1 MKLNKKFKNHSL
13 VPKLLLSVMAIVGC
27 IFAIIAFILS
37 ATVKDYYYNN
47 RVEKI
52 QEVSGLIKQS
62 VNAYTSS
69 AGTNLQQLN
78 AVLQFGQEFL
88 NADIILTDSQG
99 VVFAVSNK
107 NDNGY
112 KLQKIVHLDG
122 KDILTNDDLDYDNGD
137 FNVYSKKLYNT
148 KKEFEGVII
157 VKTPLDQ
164 MKLALKQIYSI
175 IWFFVILTL
184 IILSIVIYAV
194 SDKFIINP
202 IEQVNE
208 VSRKIAKGKVSERVK
223 IDSNDE
229 LGELANNFNNMA
241 DAIEKL
247 EQNRREFI
255 SNVSHELRSPMTS
268 IKGFIAGILDGI
280 IPPDKEHFYL
290 AKVSDEI
297 ERLTR
302 LISDLLDISAMQAGK
317 LTFNFSKVNI
327 NEMIRTAVINLEPK
341 VTDKNLSVE
350 INLDSEE
357 PMVNADKDKLMQ
369 VATNLTDNAIKY
381 CIEGGNIK
389 ISSKCKAD
397 KVIISIYNDSPQLT
411 EDQLRMVW
419 DRFYKADKSRT
430 NKYSTGLGLSI
441 VMNIITNHKQEI
453 WCKNSDDANGVVFEF
468 TLDKW
473 DDVKHGQIEE
483 D

>member
-37 ATVKDYYYNN
+37 VTVKDYYVNN
-47 RVEKI
+47 REEKI
-52 QEVSGLIKQS
+52 NEVSGLIGQS
-62 VNAYTSS
+62 VTSYIDS
-69 AGTNLQQLN
+69 DGTNLQQLN
-78 AVLQFGQEFL
+78 ATLQFGQEFL

-107 NDNGY
+107 NDSGY
-112 KLQKIVHLDG
+112 KLQRIVDLDG
-122 KDILTNDDLDYDNGD
+122 KDILTNDYLDYDNGD
-137 FNVYSKKLYNT
+137 FNVYSKKLYNN

-208 VSRKIAKGKVSERVK
+208 VSRKIAKGKVSQRVE
-223 IDSNDE
+223 INSNDE

-241 DAIEKL
+241 ESIEKF
-247 EQNRREFI
+247 EMNRREFI

-280 IPPDKEHFYL
+280 IPQDKEHFYL
-290 AKVSDEI
+290 GKVYDEI
-297 ERLTR
+297 ERLNR

-317 LTFNFSKVNI
+317 LSFNFTKVDI
-327 NEMIRTAVINLEPK
+327 NEMLKTAVINLEPK
-341 VTDKNLSVE
+341 VTDKKLSVE
-350 INLDSEE
+350 IDLDKEE
-357 PMVNADKDKLMQ
+357 PLVNADKDKLMQ

-381 CIEGGNIK
+381 CTECGIIK
-389 ISSKCKAD
+389 ISSSCKGD
-397 KVIISIYNDSPQLT
+397 KVIVSIYNDSPQLT
-411 EDQLRMVW
+411 EEQLKMVW

-430 NKYSTGLGLSI
+430 NKHSTGLGLSI
-441 VMNIITNHKQEI
+441 VQNIILNHKQEV
-453 WCKNSDDANGVVFEF
+453 WCKNSEDGKGVVFEF
-468 TLDKW
+468 TLDRW
-473 DDVKHGQIEE
+473 DKEKHAPKEE
-483 D
+483 K

>member
-13 VPKLLLSVMAIVGC
+13 VPKLLLSVMAIIGC

-37 ATVKDYYYNN
+37 VTVKDSYINN
-47 RVEKI
+47 REEKI
-52 QEVSGLIKQS
+52 NEVSGLIGQS
-62 VNAYTSS
+62 VTSYINND
-69 AGTNLQQLN
+69 GTSLQQLN
-78 AVLQFGQEFL
+78 SILQFGQEFL

-99 VVFAVSNK
+99 IVFAVSNK
-107 NDNGY
+107 NDTKY
-112 KLQKIVHLDG
+112 KLQKIVDLDG
-122 KDILTNDDLDYDNGD
+122 KDILTNDVLDYDNGD

-157 VKTPLDQ
+157 VKTSLDQ

-208 VSRKIAKGKVSERVK
+208 VSRKIAKGKVSERVE
-223 IDSNDE
+223 INSNDE
-229 LGELANNFNNMA
+229 LGELATNFNNMA
-241 DAIEKL
+241 ESIEKF
-247 EQNRREFI
+247 EMNRREFI

-280 IPPDKEHFYL
+280 IPQDKEHFYL
-290 AKVSDEI
+290 EKVYDEI
-297 ERLTR
+297 ERLNR

-317 LTFNFSKVNI
+317 LSFNFTKVDI
-327 NEMIRTAVINLEPK
+327 NEMLKTAVINLEPK
-341 VTDKNLSVE
+341 VTDKKLSVE
-350 INLDSEE
+350 IELDKEE
-357 PMVNADKDKLMQ
+357 PLVNADKDKLMQ

-381 CIEGGNIK
+381 CIEGGVIK
-389 ISSKCKAD
+389 ISSKCRDD
-397 KVIISIYNDSPQLT
+397 KVVVSIYNDSLQLT
-411 EDQLRMVW
+411 EEQLKMVW

-430 NKYSTGLGLSI
+430 NKHSTGLGLSI
-441 VMNIITNHKQEI
+441 VQNIVLNHKQEV
-453 WCKNSDDANGVVFEF
+453 WCKNSDDGNGVVFEF
-468 TLDKW
+468 TLDRW
-473 DDVKHGQIEE
+473 REEEHGIKEE
-483 D
+483 

>member
-37 ATVKDYYYNN
+37 VTVKDYYVNN

-52 QEVSGLIKQS
+52 DEVSALISQS
-62 VNAYTSS
+62 VTSYVNS
-69 AGTNLQQLN
+69 QGTDLQQLN

-107 NDNGY
+107 NDTGY
-112 KLQKIVHLDG
+112 KLQKIVNLDG
-122 KDILTNDDLDYDNGD
+122 KDILTNDVLDYDNGD
-137 FNVYSKKLYNT
+137 FNVYSKKLYNA

-208 VSRKIAKGKVSERVK
+208 VSRKIAKGRVSERVK
-223 IDSNDE
+223 INSNDE

-241 DAIEKL
+241 ESIEKF
-247 EQNRREFI
+247 EMNRREFI

-290 AKVSDEI
+290 EKVSDEI

-317 LTFNFSKVNI
+317 LSFNFTKVDI
-327 NEMIRTAVINLEPK
+327 NEMLKTAVINLEPK
-341 VTDKNLSVE
+341 VTDKKLSVE
-350 INLDSEE
+350 IDLDLEE
-357 PMVNADKDKLMQ
+357 PLVRADKDKLMQ

-381 CIEGGNIK
+381 CTESGVIK
-389 ISSKCKAD
+389 ISSKCKGD
-397 KVIISIYNDSPQLT
+397 KVIVSIYNDSPQLT
-411 EDQLRMVW
+411 EEQLKMVW

-430 NKYSTGLGLSI
+430 NKHSTGLGLSI
-441 VMNIITNHKQEI
+441 VQNIILNHKQEV
-453 WCKNSDDANGVVFEF
+453 WCKNSDDKNGVVFEF
-468 TLDKW
+468 TLDRWNKE
-473 DDVKHGQIEE
+473 KHEPKE
-483 D
+483 NE

>member
-1 MKLNKKFKNHSL
+1 MKLNKKVRTHSL
-13 VPKLLLSVMAIVGC
+13 VPKLLLSVMAIIGV

-37 ATVKDYYYNN
+37 ATVKDYYCSS

-52 QEVSGLIKQS
+52 NEVSSLVNQS
-62 VNAYTSS
+62 MTSYRD
-69 AGTNLQQLN
+69 AKGTNLHELN
-78 AVLQFGQEFL
+78 AVLQFSQEFL
-88 NADIILTDSQG
+88 NADVILTDTKG

-107 NDNGY
+107 NNNSY
-112 KLQKIVHLDG
+112 KLQKIVDLDG
-122 KDILTNDDLDYDNGD
+122 KSILSNDTLDYNTGD
-137 FNVYSKKLYNT
+137 YNVYSKKLIYKN
-148 KKEFEGVII
+148 KFEGVMI

-202 IEQVNE
+202 IEEVNK
-208 VSRKIAKGKVSERVK
+208 VSRKIANGEVANRVDIK
-223 IDSNDE
+223 SDDE
-229 LGELANNFNNMA
+229 LGELARNFNYMA
-241 DAIEKL
+241 ESIEKT
-247 EQNRREFI
+247 EMNRREFI

-290 AKVSDEI
+290 GKVSDEI

-317 LTFNFSKVNI
+317 LTFNFTKVEM
-327 NEMIRTAVINLEPK
+327 NEVMRTAIINLEPK
-341 VTDKNLSVE
+341 VTDKKLSVD
-350 INLDSEE
+350 IDLASEDLLA
-357 PMVNADKDKLMQ
+357 VADKDKLMQ

-381 CIEGGNIK
+381 CIEGGKIK
-389 ISSKCKAD
+389 ISTKAKDD
-397 KVIISIYNDSPQLT
+397 KIIISIYNDSHQLT
-411 EDQLRMVW
+411 EDQLRQVW
-419 DRFYKADKSRT
+419 ERFYKADKSRT

-441 VMNIITNHKQEI
+441 VMNIITNHKQEV
-453 WCKNSDDANGVVFEF
+453 WCKNSDDGNGVVFEF

-473 DDVKHGQIEE
+473 DDKKYLKIEKI
-483 D
+483 

>member
-37 ATVKDYYYNN
+37 ATVKDYYCNN

-52 QEVSGLIKQS
+52 NEVSDLIEQS
-62 VNAYTSS
+62 VSS
-69 AGTNLQQLN
+69 YVNSNGTNLQQLN

-107 NDNGY
+107 NDSGY
-112 KLQKIVHLDG
+112 KLQKIVDLDG
-122 KDILTNDDLDYDNGD
+122 KDILTHDDLDYDDGD
-137 FNVYSKKLYNT
+137 FNIYSKKLYNS
-148 KKEFEGVII
+148 KKAFEGVII

-208 VSRKIAKGKVSERVK
+208 VSRKIAKGKASERVK
-223 IDSNDE
+223 INSNDE
-229 LGELANNFNNMA
+229 LGELANNFNDMA
-241 DAIEKL
+241 DAIEKFEL
-247 EQNRREFI
+247 NRREFI

-280 IPPDKEHFYL
+280 IPPEKEHFYL
-290 AKVSDEI
+290 EKVSDEI

-317 LTFNFSKVNI
+317 LTFNFTKVDI
-327 NEMIRTAVINLEPK
+327 NEMLRTAVINLEPK

-350 INLDSEE
+350 IDLDSIE
-357 PMVNADKDKLMQ
+357 PMVKADKDKLMQ

-381 CIEGGNIK
+381 CIEGGTIK
-389 ISSKCKAD
+389 ISSRSKGD
-397 KVIISIYNDSPQLT
+397 KVIISIYNDSPQLS
-411 EDQLRMVW
+411 EDQLKMVW

-430 NKYSTGLGLSI
+430 NKHSTGLGLSI
-441 VMNIITNHKQEI
+441 VQNIVINHKQEI

-468 TLDKW
+468 TLDVW
-473 DDVKHGQIEE
+473 DENKHGVKE
-483 D
+483 DI

>member
-1 MKLNKKFKNHSL
+1 MKLNKKVRTHSL
-13 VPKLLLSVMAIVGC
+13 VPKLLLSVMAIIGV

-37 ATVKDYYYNN
+37 ATVKDYYCSS

-52 QEVSGLIKQS
+52 NEVSSLVNQS
-62 VNAYTSS
+62 MTSYRD
-69 AGTNLQQLN
+69 AKGTNLHELN
-78 AVLQFGQEFL
+78 AVLQFSQEFL
-88 NADIILTDSQG
+88 NADVILTDTKG

-107 NDNGY
+107 NNNSY
-112 KLQKIVHLDG
+112 KLQKIVDLDG
-122 KDILTNDDLDYDNGD
+122 KSILSNDTLDYNTGD
-137 FNVYSKKLYNT
+137 YNVYSKKLIYKN
-148 KKEFEGVII
+148 KFEGVMI

-202 IEQVNE
+202 IEEVNK
-208 VSRKIAKGKVSERVK
+208 VSRKIANGEVANRVDIK
-223 IDSNDE
+223 SDDE
-229 LGELANNFNNMA
+229 LGELARNFNYMA
-241 DAIEKL
+241 ESIEKT
-247 EQNRREFI
+247 EMNRREFI

-290 AKVSDEI
+290 GKVSDEI

-317 LTFNFSKVNI
+317 LTFNFTKVEM
-327 NEMIRTAVINLEPK
+327 NEVMRTAIINLEPK
-341 VTDKNLSVE
+341 VTDKKLSVD
-350 INLDSEE
+350 IDLASEDLLA
-357 PMVNADKDKLMQ
+357 VADKDKLMQ

-381 CIEGGNIK
+381 CIEGGKIK
-389 ISSKCKAD
+389 ISTKAKDD
-397 KVIISIYNDSPQLT
+397 KIIVSIYNDSHQLT
-411 EDQLRMVW
+411 EDQLRQVW
-419 DRFYKADKSRT
+419 ERFYKADKSRT

-441 VMNIITNHKQEI
+441 VMNIITNHKQEV
-453 WCKNSDDANGVVFEF
+453 WCKNSDDGNGVVFEF

-473 DDVKHGQIEE
+473 DDKKYLKIEKI
-483 D
+483 

>member
-1 MKLNKKFKNHSL
+1 MKLNKKVRTHSL
-13 VPKLLLSVMAIVGC
+13 VPKLLLSVMAIIGV

-37 ATVKDYYYNN
+37 ATVKDYYCSS

-52 QEVSGLIKQS
+52 NEVSSLVNQS
-62 VNAYTSS
+62 MTSYRNAN
-69 AGTNLQQLN
+69 GTNLHELN
-78 AVLQFGQEFL
+78 AVLQFSQEFL
-88 NADIILTDSQG
+88 NADVILTDTKG

-107 NDNGY
+107 NNNSY
-112 KLQKIVHLDG
+112 KLQKIVDLDG
-122 KDILTNDDLDYDNGD
+122 KSILSNDTLDYNTGD
-137 FNVYSKKLYNT
+137 YNVYSKKLIYKN
-148 KKEFEGVII
+148 KFEGVMI

-202 IEQVNE
+202 IEEVNK
-208 VSRKIAKGKVSERVK
+208 VSRKIANGEVANRVEIK
-223 IDSNDE
+223 SDDE
-229 LGELANNFNNMA
+229 LGELARNFNYMA
-241 DAIEKL
+241 ESIEKT
-247 EQNRREFI
+247 EMNRREFI

-268 IKGFIAGILDGI
+268 IKGFIAGVLDGI

-290 AKVSDEI
+290 GKVSDEI

-317 LTFNFSKVNI
+317 LTFNFTKVEM
-327 NEMIRTAVINLEPK
+327 NEVMRTAIINLEPK
-341 VTDKNLSVE
+341 VTDKKLSVD
-350 INLDSEE
+350 IDLASEDLLA
-357 PMVNADKDKLMQ
+357 VADKDKLMQ

-381 CIEGGNIK
+381 CIEGGKIK
-389 ISSKCKAD
+389 ISTKAKDD
-397 KVIISIYNDSPQLT
+397 KIIISIYNDSHQLT
-411 EDQLRMVW
+411 EDQLRQVW
-419 DRFYKADKSRT
+419 ERFYKADKSRT

-441 VMNIITNHKQEI
+441 VMNIITNHKQEV
-453 WCKNSDDANGVVFEF
+453 WCKNSDDGNGVVFEF

-473 DDVKHGQIEE
+473 DDKKHLKIEKI
-483 D
+483 

>member
-1 MKLNKKFKNHSL
+1 
-13 VPKLLLSVMAIVGC
+13 MAIVGC